1 VGEVYSIGS
10 RREVVRVRVVVG
22 IKWVPNTQAVRFDP
36 ETGTLIRRGVPSI
49 VNPHDLPAV
58 EFSLRLRDEVGGEV
72 IVIAMAPPPASKG
85 LEFVLGMGVD
95 RAILITDRVY
105 AGADTLA
112 TSYVIAR
119 AIQKINAEIGDVDL
133 VVFGQETIDSSTAH
147 IPAQV
152 ASWLELP
159 YIYYVKE
166 ATVVGNG
173 RVRVVRELENYLE
186 EYELELPA
194 VLGVAIRALKP
205 RPVSLSMKLR
215 TKFEKRLITWTNN
228 DLKLDPRCTG
238 LKGSPTIVAKTID
251 MPEVPRRREVF
262 KARDAREAAKWI
274 VAKMLA
280 DEKTRELLYRSLWGK
295 RG

>member
-1 VGEVYSIGS
+1 MRI
-10 RREVVRVRVVVG
+10 VVG

-58 EFSLRLRDEVGGEV
+58 ELSLRLRDVVGGEV
-72 IVIAMAPPPASKG
+72 IAISMAPPPAAKG
-85 LEFVLGMGVD
+85 LELVLGMGVD
-95 RAILITDRVY
+95 RAILVTDRVY

-112 TSYVIAR
+112 TSYVLAK
-119 AIQKINAEIGDVDL
+119 AIQKIDSEIGRVDL
-133 VVFGQETIDSSTAH
+133 IVFGQETIDSTTAH

-159 YIYYVKE
+159 YVYYVKE
-166 ATVVGNG
+166 ATVVDDR
-173 RVRVVRELENYLE
+173 RVRVVRELEEYLE

-194 VLGVAIRALKP
+194 VLGVAVRAFKP
-205 RPVSLSMKLR
+205 RPVTLSMKLR
-215 TKFEKRLITWTNN
+215 SKIERRLIVWTND

-238 LKGSPTIVAKTID
+238 LRGSPTIVAKTID
-251 MPEVPRRREVF
+251 MPEVPRRKEVF
-262 KARDAREAAKWI
+262 KPRDAREAARWI
-274 VAKMLA
+274 VAKMLE
-280 DEKTRELLYRSLWGK
+280 DDKLRELLYRSLWGV

>member
-1 VGEVYSIGS
+1 MRI
-10 RREVVRVRVVVG
+10 VVG

-58 EFSLRLRDEVGGEV
+58 ELSLRLRDETGGEV
-72 IVIAMAPPPASKG
+72 IAISMAPPPASKG
-85 LEFVLGMGVD
+85 LEYVLGMGVD

-112 TSYVIAR
+112 TSYVLAK
-119 AIQKINAEIGDVDL
+119 AIKKIDAEIGKVDL

-159 YIYYVKE
+159 YVYYVKD
-166 ATVVGNG
+166 ASIAGNG
-173 RVRVVRELENYLE
+173 RLRVLRELEAYLE

-205 RPVSLSMKLR
+205 RPVTLSMKLR
-215 TKFEKRLITWTNN
+215 AKVEGRLMIWSNN
-228 DLKLDPRCTG
+228 DLKLDPRCVG
-238 LKGSPTIVAKTID
+238 LKGSPTIVAKTVD
-251 MPEVPRRREVF
+251 MPEVPRRKEIF
-262 KARDAREAAKWI
+262 KPRDAREAARWI
-274 VAKMLA
+274 VAKMLE
-280 DEKTRELLYRSLWGK
+280 DEKLRELLYKSLWGA
-295 RG
+295 RE